1 MRTRAVA
8 EARATGMGSYA
19 TDHVTVGYALTPG
32 HETCRGLGWCGAI
45 TQREPEAASVASR
58 AA

>member
-1 MRTRAVA
+1 MA